1 LPFPAALTIEGK
13 SCMFVILSD
22 VWIYNQVKL
31 VLLFILI
38 IITCFMKRKFKQWW
52 SAITQ
57 ITTKRTSLQDC
68 LTKTDDGIWTGT
80 TSCPG

>member
-38 IITCFMKRKFKQWW
+38 TITCFMKRKFKQWW
-52 SAITQ
+52 SAIFF
-57 ITTKRTSLQDC
+57 IYYK
-68 LTKTDDGIWTGT
+68 I
-80 TSCPG
+80 